1 MKPTE
6 SELAILK
13 VLWENEPCTVR
24 LVNDKL
30 NESRKTEKEIGYT
43 TTLKLM
49 QIMTEKGI
57 LKRTIEG
64 RRHIY
69 ESVTEQSETQ
79 SFLVE
84 DLVESAFGGSA
95 MRLVM
100 QALGNHDTSQE
111 ELEKIKALIKSKETK
126 ND

>member
-30 NESRKTEKEIGYT
+30 NASRKTEKEIGYT
-43 TTLKLM
+43 TTLKHM

-64 RRHIY
+64 RKHTY
-69 ESVTEQSETQ
+69 ESVTERSETQ
-79 SFLVE
+79 SVLVE
-84 DLVESAFGGSA
+84 DLVKSAFGGSA
-95 MRLVM
+95 MNLVM
-100 QALGNHDTSQE
+100 QALGNHETSQE
-111 ELEKIKALIKSKETK
+111 ELDKIKALIESKERK

>member
-30 NESRKTEKEIGYT
+30 NESRTTEKEIGYT
-43 TTLKLM
+43 TTLKHM

-57 LKRTIEG
+57 LKRTVIG
-64 RRHIY
+64 RKHTY

-79 SFLVE
+79 SVLVK
-84 DLVESAFGGSA
+84 DLVQSAFNGSA
-95 MRLVM
+95 MNLVM
-100 QALGNHDTSQE
+100 QALGNHETSQE
-111 ELEKIKALIKSKETK
+111 ELDKIKALIKSKETK